1 MLGAARRRQGK
12 DHPGY
17 TRQSSHRPNEPV
29 IDFWASD
36 RFKRPLSRHRPRPT
50 NQKIEGMYECEI
62 SGSVIPRGHGATNQ
76 KIEGMYECEGTNV
89 RIVIAHHA
97 TNLPTFLTL
106 RDTRTGTG
114 FPAPVVFHSRVKRLG
129 TEFFDLR
136 REFRLQLFQLLQGF
150 LLFLEIGLKQLG
162 GIVLPSDLA

>member
-1 MLGAARRRQGK
+1 MCVSSLRIML
-12 DHPGY
+12 
-17 TRQSSHRPNEPV
+17 
-29 IDFWASD
+29 
-36 RFKRPLSRHRPRPT
+36 PT
-50 NQKIEGMYECEI
+50 F
-62 SGSVIPRGHGATNQ
+62 
-76 KIEGMYECEGTNV
+76 
-89 RIVIAHHA
+89 
-97 TNLPTFLTL
+97 PTFLTL

-162 GIVLPSDLA
+162 GIVLPERLGLIDQSLVRDNLVMLGFHGARGDHTVEDLWRGLFLDGV